1 MQRNPSDDDIE
12 SWTTG
17 RLLSAAARLLE
28 HEFNADL
35 ARWGLNHAGLAVL
48 HVLSTGPMTQRQ
60 IATKVQVEDQTMSR
74 TLDRLERSGY
84 VERRRDAGDRRRVV
98 VSLTAAG
105 RKTWMRAADVGAAE
119 SYFRDVSDDLEVL
132 RRSLIRII
140 RGRSLQRWPHLGEPR
155 ADTAAPD
162 RTSPDELA
170 ADQLADEPAD
180 QPASAPVSRDV
191 RRDRDDAGVLP
202 A

>member
-1 MQRNPSDDDIE
+1 MQRHPSDNDIE

-60 IATKVQVEDQTMSR
+60 IAAKVQVEDQTMSR

-84 VERRRDAGDRRRVV
+84 VERRRDSGDRRRVV
-98 VSLTAAG
+98 VSLTTAG

-119 SYFRDVSDDLEVL
+119 SYFADVADDLEAL
-132 RRSLIRII
+132 RRVLIRII
-140 RGRSLQRWPHLGEPR
+140 RGRSVQRWPHLGEPR
-155 ADTAAPD
+155 ADTADPAEGAEGAEGPPRARAAGHLSADPHPRVEPLAPE
-162 RTSPDELA
+162 R
-170 ADQLADEPAD
+170 
-180 QPASAPVSRDV
+180 
-191 RRDRDDAGVLP
+191 DAGVLP